1 MKTVQIADDV
11 YAGLQRLA
19 VPFEDEINDVLRRLL
34 RQAGEITTPLPK
46 PCPRRP
52 AREPALTPAPSNG
65 SPHAEAAHVPDDL
78 ESEAVPGAVVV
89 HKRTTNGGG
98 ISQSAYRSAVLGI
111 MRTTSDP
118 INLSDIL
125 QQVEHQLAD
134 RMTEHDAEMLA
145 AGIARCR
152 AIRGTHSTQLQYE
165 GRIESVGDGWYQYR
179 P

>member
-1 MKTVQIADDV
+1 MKTVQITDDV

-34 RQAGEITTPLPK
+34 RQAGEITTPLPGRARSV
-46 PCPRRP
+46 PV
-52 AREPALTPAPSNG
+52 REPALTPAPSNG
-65 SPHAEAAHVPDDL
+65 NAHAEAAHVPDDL
-78 ESEAVPGAVVV
+78 ESEAVPRVVV

-98 ISQSAYRSAVLGI
+98 ISQSAYRSTVLGI

-118 INLSDIL
+118 ISLSDIL
-125 QQVEHQLAD
+125 KQVEHQLAD

-145 AGIARCR
+145 AGITRWQSQARN
-152 AIRGTHSTQLQYE
+152 ALTQLQYE